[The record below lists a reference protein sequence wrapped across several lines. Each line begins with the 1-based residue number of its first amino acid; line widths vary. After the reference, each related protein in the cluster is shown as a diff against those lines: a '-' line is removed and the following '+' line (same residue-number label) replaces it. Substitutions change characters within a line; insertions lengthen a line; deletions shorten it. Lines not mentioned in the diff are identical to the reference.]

1 MQNTKKSINE
11 ILSLTGQKI
20 IGINPPVYDFSFAD
34 LWSKPMGLLYLL
46 ERLKRNGNEVFLFDS
61 IYEGSSQLKTYGRA
75 KIDSIEI
82 KKPLVYQG
90 IKRRYHR
97 FGLDAEE
104 IRRKLLAIGKPDA
117 VFLTSLMTYW
127 YGGVKEIIALTREIF
142 YDTPIILGGIYA
154 KLCTSHAESLEAD
167 YIVTD
172 DWRPNVPYP
181 AMNLYNNISYGVT
194 MTSFGCPLSCEY
206 CASNILWPEFHKR
219 NISEVLGEIEMQ
231 NNLGATDFAFYDD
244 ALLLNKNAYSYPL
257 FEKIKDRYK
266 SSIRLHTPNGLHVRE
281 IDAQCAEI
289 LKSTNFVTLRLSLES
304 IDTRIAKT
312 SSDKVKWNEYE
323 SAVKNLLNAGY
334 STDDCET
341 YILLGLPGQSLKSV
355 KETIRFVRDCGGKPK
370 LAEFSPIPGTVTFAH
385 AVKSIPALAT
395 EPLLHNN
402 SVYSSWISKNMKP
415 EELQELK
422 DLASHKV

>member
-1 MQNTKKSINE
+1 MQNVKKSINE

-46 ERLKRNGNEVFLFDS
+46 EKLKRNGNEVFLLDS
-61 IYEGSSQLKTYGRA
+61 IHEGSSQIKTYGRA
-75 KIDSIEI
+75 RIDSVEI
-82 KKPLVYQG
+82 NKPPVYQG

-97 FGLDAEE
+97 FGLGTEE
-104 IRRKLLAIGKPDA
+104 IRKKLLAIGKPDV

-127 YGGVKEIIALTREIF
+127 YGGVKEIIDLTREIF
-142 YDTPIILGGIYA
+142 DDTPIILGGIYA
-154 KLCTSHAESLEAD
+154 KLCPKHTETLAAD

-172 DWRPNVPYP
+172 NWLPDVPYP
-181 AMNLYNNISYGVT
+181 AMNLYENITYGVT

-206 CASNILWPEFHKR
+206 CASNILWPTFYKR
-219 NISEVLGEIEMQ
+219 NIAEVLGEIEMQ

-244 ALLLNKNAYSYPL
+244 ALLLNKEAYSYPL
-257 FEKIKDRYK
+257 FEKISAFYK

-281 IDAQCAEI
+281 IDAKCAEM

-304 IDTRIAKT
+304 IDTEIART
-312 SSDKVKWNEYE
+312 GSDKVKWNEYE
-323 SAVKNLLNAGY
+323 SAVKNLLNVGY
-334 STDDCET
+334 STNDCET
-341 YILLGLPGQSLKSV
+341 YILLGLPGQRLKSV
-355 KETIRFVRDCGGKPK
+355 KDTIRFVRDCGGKPK

-385 AVKSIPALAT
+385 AVKEIPALAT

-402 SVYSSWISKNMKP
+402 SVYSSWISKNMEP

-422 DLASHKV
+422 DLASRKA